1 MLIADSQWF
10 TPNDGQTGYAL
21 KEVFENYK
29 KYLPGAK
36 KQASISKNN
45 FSLDKMTERLTQI
58 LDERAKPIPVFVP
71 LELPKL
77 NKLPTLKK
85 AE

>member
-1 MLIADSQWF
+1 
-10 TPNDGQTGYAL
+10 
-21 KEVFENYK
+21 
-29 KYLPGAK
+29 
-36 KQASISKNN
+36 
-45 FSLDKMTERLTQI
+45 MTERLTEI
-58 LDERAKPIPVFVP
+58 LDANIKPIPVFVP

>member
-1 MLIADSQWF
+1 
-10 TPNDGQTGYAL
+10 
-21 KEVFENYK
+21 
-29 KYLPGAK
+29 
-36 KQASISKNN
+36 
-45 FSLDKMTERLTQI
+45 MTERLAYI
-58 LDERAKPIPVFVP
+58 LNEKTKQVPKFIP

>member
-1 MLIADSQWF
+1 LA
-10 TPNDGQTGYAL
+10 
-21 KEVFENYK
+21 
-29 KYLPGAK
+29 
-36 KQASISKNN
+36 
-45 FSLDKMTERLTQI
+45 QI
-58 LDERAKPIPVFVP
+58 LDERAKPIPVFIP